1 MNTAATESS
10 LKKGEPVSWNAQC
23 KDGRIIAV
31 LSDTHGSLS
40 AEAIEVLGNVDLII
54 HAGDI
59 DTPDVLETLR
69 GIARVVAVQ
78 GNMDG
83 GAWTKGLSRTEVV
96 EIEDVRIY
104 VLHNIDRLDLNPRA
118 AGFHA
123 VISGHTHRPEIRED
137 RGVLFLNPGSASW
150 PKAKNPPTMALICVK
165 EGAIKAEIVVLRPS
179 SGK

>member
-1 MNTAATESS
+1 
-10 LKKGEPVSWNAQC
+10 VSRNVQC
-23 KDGRIIAV
+23 NDGRVIAV

-59 DTPDVLETLR
+59 DTPEVLETLR
-69 GIARVVAVQ
+69 GIGPVVAVQ

-83 GAWTKGLSRTEVV
+83 GPWTKGLSRTEVV

-104 VLHNIDRLDLNPRA
+104 VLHNIDRLDLDPEA

-123 VISGHTHRPEIRED
+123 IISGHTHRPEIRED
-137 RGVLFLNPGSASW
+137 RGVLFLNPGSAAW
-150 PKAKNPPTMALICVK
+150 PKAKNPPTMAIVCVK
-165 EGAIKAEIVVLRPS
+165 ERSIKAEIVVLRPGT
-179 SGK
+179 GK